1 MIDIDQ
7 FFSIGSIKD
16 EIILFVLFA
25 RQTVPL
31 EKNKLIISAE
41 VAWVFGH
48 KSLCKGDDLIIDEV
62 ISGQL
67 EYDDWTI
74 FNE

>member
-16 EIILFVLFA
+16 EIILFVLLT

-41 VAWVFGH
+41 VAWVFRH